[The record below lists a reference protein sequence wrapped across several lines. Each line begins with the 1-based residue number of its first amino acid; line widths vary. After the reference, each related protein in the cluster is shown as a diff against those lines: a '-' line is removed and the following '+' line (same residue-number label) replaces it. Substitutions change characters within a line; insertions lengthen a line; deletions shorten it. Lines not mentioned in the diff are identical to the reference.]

1 MSKIYTKTGDK
12 GFTSLLGGT
21 KVPKSHFR
29 IVSFGSVDELN
40 SYIGLLA
47 AYTINVP
54 HSLLL
59 KRIQDNLFS
68 IGAYLANDPASSKMV
83 IEAVKPKEVES
94 LEKAIDQIQAELPEL
109 RNFILPG
116 GHKEVAFA
124 HIARTVCRR
133 AERDVVFLN
142 EQEPVD
148 EVVLQYLNR
157 LSDYIFVLARWMG
170 KAMGATEVIWS
181 SAS

>member
-1 MSKIYTKTGDK
+1 MPKIYTKTGDK

-21 KVPKSHFR
+21 KVPKSHHR

-47 AYTINVP
+47 AYTINAP
-54 HSLLL
+54 HTILL
-59 KRIQDNLFS
+59 KKIQDNLFS
-68 IGAYLANDPASSKMV
+68 IGAYLANDSVSFKMK
-83 IEAVKPKEVES
+83 IETVKIQDVEA
-94 LEKAIDQIQAELPEL
+94 LEEAIDLMQSELPEL
-109 RNFILPG
+109 KNFILPG

-148 EVVLQYLNR
+148 EVFLQYLNR

-170 KAMGATEVIWS
+170 KAMGASEVIWP